1 MSPGAKEYV
10 FTGAVT
16 AAPHEAAKLRTVLRE
31 ALELSGFHVTA
42 GITTVETW
50 MVAAMATRPAPFRER
65 TQQVWEAEHTG
76 KLKPRGDKRGAL

>member
-1 MSPGAKEYV
+1 MSHGEKEYV

-16 AAPHEAAKLRTVLRE
+16 AAPHEAARLRTILRE
-31 ALELSGFHVTA
+31 CLEAAGFHVTA
-42 GITTVETW
+42 GITTAETW
-50 MVAAMATRPAPFRER
+50 LVAAMAARPAPFRER